1 MHQLI
6 ALSLVILALPMVSFL
21 IIIFNQK
28 RLNHSA
34 HRIGIPILGAAL
46 ALAIYI
52 CIAKLSGIP
61 ETLNWTTN
69 WISFGNVTGIGLL
82 NITTGVMIDNLTA
95 IMLVVV
101 TLISFLVHL
110 FSSAYMHDDVR
121 YARYFAYLGIFTFS
135 MLGIV
140 LGNNLFAIYIFWEL
154 VGFSSYA
161 LISHW
166 YEKPGPQNASKKA
179 FIVNRVGDVGM

>member
-6 ALSLVILALPMVSFL
+6 SLSLVILALPIVSFL

-28 RLNHSA
+28 RLNHKA
-34 HRIGIPILGAAL
+34 HLVGTPILGVAL

-52 CIAKLSGIP
+52 CFAKLSGIP
-61 ETLNWTTN
+61 ETLSWSTN
-69 WISFGNVTGIGLL
+69 WISFGNVPGIGLL

-110 FSSAYMHDDVR
+110 FSSEYMHDDVR
-121 YARYFAYLGIFTFS
+121 YARYFAYLGIFT
-135 MLGIV
+135 
-140 LGNNLFAIYIFWEL
+140 
-154 VGFSSYA
+154 
-161 LISHW
+161 
-166 YEKPGPQNASKKA
+166 
-179 FIVNRVGDVGM
+179 

>member
-6 ALSLVILALPMVSFL
+6 TLSLIILGLPMLSFV

-28 RLNHSA
+28 RLQQKA
-34 HRIGIPILGAAL
+34 HFIGLPILGTAL
-46 ALAIYI
+46 ALAIFI
-52 CIAKLSGIP
+52 CYTKLSGIP
-61 ETLNWTTN
+61 ETLNWSTK
-69 WISFGNVTGIGLL
+69 WISFGNVPGVGEW
-82 NITTGVMIDNLTA
+82 NIFTGVMIDNITA

-110 FSSAYMHDDVR
+110 FSREYLKDDIR

-140 LGNNLFAIYIFWEL
+140 LGNN
-154 VGFSSYA
+154 
-161 LISHW
+161 
-166 YEKPGPQNASKKA
+166 
-179 FIVNRVGDVGM
+179 